1 MHVLMTAD
9 TVGGVWT
16 YTRELVTQLSRR
28 GVQVTLVSF
37 GQIPSAEQSEWIH
50 GLQGVCFYP
59 TAFRLE
65 WMQDAQSDLEESAE
79 FLRVLISEAR
89 PDLLHSNQF
98 FYGAIDCD
106 LPRVVVAHSDV
117 VSWWVAV
124 HGEEPPAS
132 DWIAQYRVNVHRGLS
147 GADVVV
153 APSRWMLEQMA
164 EHYLEPKKGDFIHN
178 GRDPNLFI
186 PYVSKQN
193 YAVSVGRLWDA
204 GKQVSLLLG
213 GDLPV
218 ETILIGSE
226 ASPEGTA
233 QSLRPPQQSSRL
245 KMQGF
250 SSEAQLRQILSR
262 ASMYLAT
269 SRYEPFG
276 LAPLEAALSRCA
288 IIANDIPTFHE
299 VWGDDAIYFERN
311 NSRSL
316 IHAIQELASNPQR
329 RSEYADR
336 ALNRAR
342 KNFSAERMADQYL
355 KLYRTLVS
363 AEVAVA

>member
-28 GVQVTLVSF
+28 GIQVTLVSF
-37 GQIPSAEQSEWIH
+37 GQIPSSDQCEW
-50 GLQGVCFYP
+50 LQNLAGVTFYP

-79 FLRVLISEAR
+79 FLRALIAEVQ
-89 PDLLHSNQF
+89 PDLLHFNQF

-106 LPRVVVAHSDV
+106 LPRLVVAHSDV

-124 HGEEPPAS
+124 HGVEPPAS
-132 DWIAQYRVNVHRGLS
+132 DWITQYRANVTRGLR
-147 GADVVV
+147 GANAVV
-153 APSRWMLEQMA
+153 APTRWMLDQIS
-164 EHYLEPKKGDFIHN
+164 EHYLEPEQNSVVPN
-178 GRDPNLFI
+178 GRDPKLFI
-186 PYVSKQN
+186 SYVAKQN

-204 GKQVSLLLG
+204 GKQVSLLLAD
-213 GDLPV
+213 DLPI

-226 ASPEGTA
+226 RSPEGTGSA
-233 QSLRPPQQSSRL
+233 VPSPRQTSRL

-250 SSEAQLRQILSR
+250 SSEAQLRQLFARS
-262 ASMYLAT
+262 SMYLAT

-276 LAPLEAALSRCA
+276 LAPLEAALSGCV
-288 IIANDIPTFHE
+288 IIANDIPSFRE
-299 VWGDDAIYFERN
+299 VWGEDAIYFERN

-316 IHAIQELASNPQR
+316 IDAIQELASNSSR
-329 RSEYADR
+329 RAEYAHR
-336 ALNRAR
+336 ALNRAQN
-342 KNFSAERMADQYL
+342 NFTSERMADQYL
-355 KLYRTLVS
+355 KLYRTLVP

>member
-1 MHVLMTAD
+1 MRVLMTAD

-28 GVQVTLVSF
+28 GIQVTLVSF
-37 GQIPSAEQSEWIH
+37 GQIPSTQQSEW
-50 GLQGVCFYP
+50 LQNLPGVTFYP

-79 FLRVLISEAR
+79 FLRTLISEIQ
-89 PDLLHSNQF
+89 PDLLHLNQF
-98 FYGAIDCD
+98 FYGALDCD
-106 LPRVVVAHSDV
+106 VPRLVVAHSDI

-132 DWIAQYRVNVHRGLS
+132 DWIAQYRANLHRGLS
-147 GADVVV
+147 AADTVV
-153 APSRWMLEQMA
+153 APTRWMLDQIST
-164 EHYLEPKKGDFIHN
+164 HYLEPKQGSVVPN
-178 GRDPNLFI
+178 GRDPKLFI
-186 PYVSKQN
+186 PYVAKQN

-213 GDLPV
+213 DDLPIDTV
-218 ETILIGSE
+218 LIGSE
-226 ASPEGTA
+226 RSPEGTGETA
-233 QSLRPPQQSSRL
+233 LLPRQTSRL

-250 SSEAQLRQILSR
+250 LSEVQLRQVFAR

-288 IIANDIPTFHE
+288 IIANDIPSFRE
-299 VWGDDAIYFERN
+299 VWGEDAIYFERN

-316 IHAIQELASNPQR
+316 IDAIQELASNSAR
-329 RSEYADR
+329 RAEYADR
-336 ALNRAR
+336 ALNRAQ
-342 KNFSAERMADQYL
+342 NHFTSEQMADKYL
-355 KLYRTLVS
+355 KLYRTLVP
-363 AEVAVA
+363 AEVAAA

>member
-1 MHVLMTAD
+1 MRVLMTAD

-28 GVQVTLVSF
+28 GVQITLVSF
-37 GQIPSAEQSEWIH
+37 GQTPSTEQCDWID
-50 GLQGVCFYP
+50 GLEGVSFYP

-79 FLRVLISEAR
+79 FLRTLIFETR

-124 HGEEPPAS
+124 HGDEPPAS
-132 DWIAQYRVNVHRGLS
+132 DWITQYRAHIHRGLS
-147 GADVVV
+147 GADAVV
-153 APSRWMLEQMA
+153 APSRWMLDQISQ
-164 EHYLEPKKGDFIHN
+164 HYLQPKYAEFIHN
-178 GRDPNLFI
+178 GRDPHLFI
-186 PYVSKQN
+186 PYVAKQD

-204 GKQVSLLLG
+204 GKQVSLLQS
-213 GDLPV
+213 DRLPI

-233 QSLRPPQQSSRL
+233 HSARPKRENSRL

-250 SSEAQLRQILSR
+250 SSESQVRQILSC

-288 IIANDIPTFHE
+288 IIANDIPTFRE
-299 VWGDDAIYFERN
+299 IWEDDAIYFERN

-316 IHAIQELASNPQR
+316 IDAIQELASNPKR

-342 KNFSAERMADQYL
+342 NNFSSEGMADRYL

-363 AEVAVA
+363 AEVAAA